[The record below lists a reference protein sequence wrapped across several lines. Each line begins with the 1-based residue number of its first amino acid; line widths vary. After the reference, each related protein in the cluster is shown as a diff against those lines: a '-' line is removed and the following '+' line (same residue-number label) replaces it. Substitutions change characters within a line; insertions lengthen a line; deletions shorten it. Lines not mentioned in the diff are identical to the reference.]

1 MTTIGLNAFLF
12 TIAFALSFAVG
23 GQIGEN
29 RDMQLQT
36 EAIQRENVE
45 LYGTPDGSVKNSTN
59 TDSKGDRFY
68 AVEVVGVCE
77 KCADGETYVTHDDGS
92 VARKYVRVVRLYVDK
107 GVVVQTIEDASKEYS
122 YTGTDGATNMYYC
135 AEMSIDEFRDTL
147 ETLLEADRQN
157 GKPDVPDINDAMTR
171 LGLYTGIEGN

>member
-1 MTTIGLNAFLF
+1 MTITGLNALLA
-12 TIAFALSFAVG
+12 TIVLILSFAVG

-29 RDMQLQT
+29 RDLQLQT
-36 EAIQRENVE
+36 EAIQRDNIE
-45 LYGTPDGSVKNSTN
+45 LYGTPDGSIENTKN
-59 TDSKGDRFY
+59 TDSKGDQFY
-68 AVEVVGVCE
+68 AVEVVGVCKE
-77 KCADGETYVTHDDGS
+77 CADGETYVTHDDGS
-92 VARKYVRVVRLYVDK
+92 VTHEWVRVVRLYMDK

-122 YTGTDGATNMYYC
+122 YTGTDGNLNTYYC
-135 AEMSIDEFRDTL
+135 AEMPLDAFRDTL